1 MFHCRVFFLC
11 TCTFA
16 HSVATL
22 KSTRADLSACHP
34 MLDFSH
40 VAQYW
45 KLDSTQHVS
54 FLQDLGCEI
63 RSNPSPESQDY
74 TCGDGAFACVAKVPN
89 ANPNDYMCCNIKYSS
104 RSGPRITNML
114 GESLDVWRAGLS
126 TLVQIP
132 KAREV
137 APTLLVQI
145 NVQPYAPYW
154 YTMGCEDGRIAEVLV
169 SGTSLGESNVTV
181 RSGALHANESFAVRV
196 GDGLWQELSWRT
208 AVVDQAVTFVSSPS
222 MMITGVITATDPQHW
237 GPDASAVIN
246 VGGLSITVQQHTLGS
261 ADEGKP
267 MLDVGVNGAY
277 SKSQGVGGLLG
288 PDGTILVQGT
298 APVPC
303 MTIDASVSA

>member
-1 MFHCRVFFLC
+1 
-11 TCTFA
+11 
-16 HSVATL
+16 
-22 KSTRADLSACHP
+22 
-34 MLDFSH
+34 
-40 VAQYW
+40 
-45 KLDSTQHVS
+45 
-54 FLQDLGCEI
+54 
-63 RSNPSPESQDY
+63 
-74 TCGDGAFACVAKVPN
+74 
-89 ANPNDYMCCNIKYSS
+89 
-104 RSGPRITNML
+104 ML

-288 PDGTILVQGT
+288 PDSATLLEGTE
-298 APVPC
+298 PVPC
-303 MTIDASVSA
+303 MTINLPAGA